1 VHARTRAPTRD
12 SDSNYARPVDRG
24 TDKPDRRID
33 LRTSVRGLARGT
45 ALAGEK
51 TQSVSTWEIRE
62 RAARVA
68 EFNADAGAATSN
80 FGFSSETARSAIVC
94 HRA

>member
-1 VHARTRAPTRD
+1 MRAPTHD
-12 SDSNYARPVDRG
+12 ADSNYARPVDPG

-33 LRTSVRGLARGT
+33 LGRTSVRGFARGT

-80 FGFSSETARSAIVC
+80 FGLSFETARSAIVC